1 MTATT
6 VYPAPDPTLP
16 WADRV
21 LLRVEIGSTA
31 YGTSLDEAQSDHDEI
46 GVMSTPWAA
55 TVGLAPGHDKTIVYR
70 PGRGTYD
77 PSGAGD
83 YDLQVHPA
91 RKFAALAAQGNP
103 TALMVLYGPVRFS
116 TPLGD
121 QLRSIARAFRSIH
134 ARNAFLGYAKAQRER
149 LDGTRCGRHV
159 NREELEAAHGYD
171 TKYAM
176 HMLRLGFQGVEYMES
191 GTMALPIA
199 GEHGEFLR
207 SVRRGEVPLDEVL
220 AVAESTERR
229 LHETDWDAP
238 AAADMDTINDWLLD
252 VHRTTLPVC

>member
-1 MTATT
+1 MTDTL
-6 VYPAPDPTLP
+6 PAPDPTLP
-16 WADRV
+16 WASRV

-31 YGTSLDEAQSDHDEI
+31 YGTSLDDGQSDHDEI
-46 GVMSTPWAA
+46 GVMATPWAA

-77 PSGAGD
+77 SSSAGD

-91 RKFAALAAQGNP
+91 RKFASLATQGNP
-103 TALMVLYGPVRFS
+103 TVLMVLFGPLRYT

-121 QLRSIARAFRSIH
+121 ALREIAPAFRSIH

-149 LDGTRCGRHV
+149 LDGTRGGRHV

-176 HMLRLGFQGVEYMES
+176 HMLRLGYQGIEYMET
-191 GTMALPIA
+191 GRMELPIP
-199 GEHGEFLR
+199 GEPGDNLR
-207 SVRRGEVPLDEVL
+207 EVRRGEWALPDVL
-220 AVAESTERR
+220 AEAEAIERR
-229 LHETDWDAP
+229 LHDTEWDVPET
-238 AAADMDTINDWLLD
+238 ADFETVNDWLLD
-252 VHRTTLPVC
+252 VHRSTLPVC